1 MVSPLLVS
9 FACTDCA
16 NDGITS
22 RRTPDF
28 EAFHTSPVKV
38 RQAVSHWRLPSVR
51 AVRHS
56 AHQKAIKQDYKLK
69 YLTIIGVPVNKYET
83 VSYLSLPCITKPC
96 GTT

>member
-9 FACTDCA
+9 FAYTDCA

-28 EAFHTSPVKV
+28 EAVHTSPDKV
-38 RQAVSHWRLPSVR
+38 TQAVSHWRLPSVR

-56 AHQKAIKQDYKLK
+56 AHQKAIKHDHKLK
-69 YLTIIGVPVNKYET
+69 YLTIIGVPVNK
-83 VSYLSLPCITKPC
+83 
-96 GTT
+96 